1 MLVLQ
6 AVESLRAA
14 PAAELCRSA
23 AEAQMLKAAAKLF
36 PRFARAA
43 ATRRRHLE
51 HVLPP
56 ATADEVAALEQ
67 ELGLPLPESYK
78 ALLQCARGFWLMGGV
93 VQFGSQHPFV
103 HDFPPLASLTPQQ
116 CRVVEKKGGPWPPAS
131 QGMLC
136 FAEFFME
143 ADGDQVFFDTSRGLV
158 GGEYPIMYW
167 AHEGRPPSVRQLAG
181 SFGEFM
187 EEFLAYPAFRF

>member
-1 MLVLQ
+1 ML
-6 AVESLRAA
+6 
-14 PAAELCRSA
+14 
-23 AEAQMLKAAAKLF
+23 EAMAKVF

-43 ATRRRHLE
+43 AARRHRLE
-51 HVLPP
+51 NVLPP
-56 ATADEVAALEQ
+56 STADEVAALEK
-67 ELGLPLPESYK
+67 ELGLPLPELYK
-78 ALLQCARGFWLMGGV
+78 ALLRCARGFWLMGGV

-103 HDFPPLASLTPQQ
+103 HDFPPLKSLTPQQ
-116 CRVVEKKGGPWPPAS
+116 RQVVAMKGGPWPPAS

-143 ADGDQVFFDTSRGLV
+143 ADGDQVLFDTSSGLV
-158 GGEYPIMYW
+158 NGEYPIMYW

-187 EEFLAYPAFRF
+187 EEFLAYPEFK

>member
-1 MLVLQ
+1 MLE
-6 AVESLRAA
+6 AVGK
-14 PAAELCRSA
+14 
-23 AEAQMLKAAAKLF
+23 MF

-43 ATRRRHLE
+43 RGRHLE

-56 ATADEVAALEQ
+56 AKAAEIVALELQ
-67 ELGLPLPESYK
+67 LGLPLPESYK
-78 ALLQCARGFWLMGGV
+78 GLLRCARGFWLIGGV

-116 CRVVEKKGGPWPPAS
+116 RRVVALKGGPWPPAS

-143 ADGDQVFFDTSRGLV
+143 ADGDQVLFDTSRGLV

-167 AHEGRPPSVRQLAG
+167 AHEGRPPSVRQLAA
-181 SFGEFM
+181 SFGAFM
-187 EEFLAYPAFRF
+187 EEFLAYPVFRQ

>member
-1 MLVLQ
+1 MLD
-6 AVESLRAA
+6 
-14 PAAELCRSA
+14 
-23 AEAQMLKAAAKLF
+23 AAAKLF

-43 ATRRRHLE
+43 AARRLE

-56 ATADEVAALEQ
+56 ATADEIAALER
-67 ELGLPLPESYK
+67 ELGLPLPESYQ
-78 ALLQCARGFWLMGGV
+78 ALLRCARGFWLMGGA
-93 VQFGSQHPFV
+93 VQFGSQHPFI

-116 CRVVEKKGGPWPPAS
+116 QEIVKAKGGPWPPGS

-136 FAEFFME
+136 VAEFFME
-143 ADGDQVFFDTSRGLV
+143 ADGDQVLFDATRRLV
-158 GGEYPIMYW
+158 RGEYAIMYW

-187 EEFLAYPAFRF
+187 EEFLEYPAFR